1 MRLRRSA
8 VIALAALLPA
18 LMGGSGG
25 GCSSSSSSSG
35 GSSGPAAPPPKSSAS
50 AAKPAP
56 GGNPQQSA
64 PAEAQGG
71 CQTEHGLENLSEY
84 VTGTLDWTCTGA
96 ALLVVHLRLL
106 WLDPSTGL
114 PEIEAGGVDN
124 PGGVFEV
131 NSVTSTKPARITAPC
146 KAGKWKMSM
155 VGTVTGA
162 GGEIVLNSND
172 KKQFPTGWDWVD
184 IAC

>member
-1 MRLRRSA
+1 MRNVPGRMGFTA
-8 VIALAALLPA
+8 MLAAVTLATAGCP
-18 LMGGSGG
+18 SGTT
-25 GCSSSSSSSG
+25 SSSG
-35 GSSGPAAPPPKSSAS
+35 TSSLTTAPARSLAS
-50 AAKPAP
+50 VTKPAP

-64 PAEAQGG
+64 PATAPGT
-71 CQTEHGLENLSEY
+71 CQTAHSLENLSEY

-114 PEIEAGGVDN
+114 SEIEAGGVDN
-124 PGGVFEV
+124 PGGLFEV
-131 NSVTSTKPARITAPC
+131 NSVTSAKPARITAPC
-146 KAGKWKMSM
+146 RAGKWKMSL
-155 VGTVTGA
+155 VGTMTGA